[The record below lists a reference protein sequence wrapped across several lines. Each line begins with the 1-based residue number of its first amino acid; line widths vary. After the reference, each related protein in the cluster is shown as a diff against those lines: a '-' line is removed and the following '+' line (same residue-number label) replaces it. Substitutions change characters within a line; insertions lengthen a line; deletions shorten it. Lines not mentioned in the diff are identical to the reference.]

1 MRIASCVNAD
11 AGIVARLADR
21 EYTSQHECESCS
33 PPSLQGSI
41 SVLELTGEVELLL
54 LFGVMHLRV
63 QVNLS
68 YFQRLVTKPTSDLH

>member
-1 MRIASCVNAD
+1 
-11 AGIVARLADR
+11 
-21 EYTSQHECESCS
+21 
-33 PPSLQGSI
+33 
-41 SVLELTGEVELLL
+41 L